1 MGKKSKHGGKREGAG
16 RPPLTEGKPKRKR
29 FPMATDEI
37 WEYVTKL
44 GKGNASKGIEI
55 LVARDIERTN
65 GLEKAYGLENDQ

>member
-1 MGKKSKHGGKREGAG
+1 MNTKAKAKQHGGSREGAG
-16 RPPLTEGKPKRKR
+16 RPPLTEGKPKKKR

-37 WEYVTKL
+37 WEYVIRL

-65 GLEKAYGLENDQ
+65 KIEKEYGL